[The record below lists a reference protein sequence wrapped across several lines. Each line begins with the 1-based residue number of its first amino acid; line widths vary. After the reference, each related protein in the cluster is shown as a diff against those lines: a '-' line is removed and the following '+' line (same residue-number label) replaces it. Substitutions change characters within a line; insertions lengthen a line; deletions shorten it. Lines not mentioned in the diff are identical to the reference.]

1 MGSEYDDVLES
12 VEAQIDNAVK
22 LLVAIT
28 DLQDG
33 RRIALGMIEN
43 ALAIEHHRRY
53 GRLEAHH

>member
-1 MGSEYDDVLES
+1 MSHEYEDVLES
-12 VEAQIDNAVK
+12 VEAQIDSAVK

-28 DLQDG
+28 DLSDG

-53 GRLEAHH
+53 GKLEAHH